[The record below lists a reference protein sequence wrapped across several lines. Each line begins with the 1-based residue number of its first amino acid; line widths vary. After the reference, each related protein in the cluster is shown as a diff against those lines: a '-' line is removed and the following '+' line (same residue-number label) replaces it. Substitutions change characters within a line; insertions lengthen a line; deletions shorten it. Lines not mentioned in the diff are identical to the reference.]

1 MKKAILFAAVLFMC
15 PIAKGQNDGL
25 KLNVQGG
32 MNLSWISKSSI
43 ANDGSPT
50 SPKFSGQV
58 GFGLDIPLCTTKIHF
73 QPSVFYGGKGGNYTH
88 KETWNALGVGTIT
101 NKKKLSIQ
109 QLDIPLNIAIC
120 TKDVGGKRTF
130 FYAGPY
136 FGYVFKAT
144 FSYEISNSNYGNYS
158 TQVGYDRGS
167 SNELEEGMS
176 KYDYGISLG
185 VRCLFWDMIILDLA
199 YRNSLSD
206 NYNGDEYFAEYCTGR
221 NHSFLLSVG
230 FQF

>member
-1 MKKAILFAAVLFMC
+1 MKKAILFAAVLAIC
-15 PIAKGQNDGL
+15 LIANGQNDGL
-25 KLNVQGG
+25 KFNIQGG

-43 ANDGSPT
+43 ANDGGPT
-50 SPKFSGQV
+50 SSKFG
-58 GFGLDIPLCTTKIHF
+58 GHIGLGLDIPLGSSKVHF
-73 QPSVFYGGKGGNYTH
+73 QPGIFYVGKGGKYTH

-109 QLDIPLNIAIC
+109 QLDVPLNFALC
-120 TKDVGGKRTF
+120 TKNVGNKKTF
-130 FYAGPY
+130 LYAGPY

-185 VRCLFWDMIILDLA
+185 VRYLYSNLFIVDIA

-206 NYNGDEYFAEYCTGR
+206 NYHGDEYFAEYCTGR
-221 NHSFLLSVG
+221 NHSFILGVG
-230 FQF
+230 LQF